1 MKKWTNIHIQNKI
14 DIPETIET
22 LGSYRIKEMSFLR
35 DIIKKRNINIFVEI
49 GLWQGSIIE
58 YMNKALSIKE
68 YWGVDSWK
76 FFPSN
81 DNKTLVTFYNT
92 ITKKQWEELSFIA
105 YQKMIKFAA
114 VKIIRLESVMA
125 AKLFPDNYFDMVF
138 IDANHDYEH
147 VCNDITV
154 WFPKIKKGG
163 LISGDDLDRS
173 QVKKAIRTKTK
184 EISNLCNFRSYQRI
198 WIMDKKGK

>member
-22 LGSYRIKEMSFLR
+22 LGSDRIKEMSFLR

-76 FFPSN
+76 
-81 DNKTLVTFYNT
+81 
-92 ITKKQWEELSFIA
+92 LS
-105 YQKMIKFAA
+105 
-114 VKIIRLESVMA
+114 
-125 AKLFPDNYFDMVF
+125 
-138 IDANHDYEH
+138 
-147 VCNDITV
+147 
-154 WFPKIKKGG
+154 
-163 LISGDDLDRS
+163 
-173 QVKKAIRTKTK
+173 
-184 EISNLCNFRSYQRI
+184 
-198 WIMDKKGK
+198 